1 MNRQKKIMLMVAACG
16 AAATPG
22 LAQPFVITG
31 SGATLQANYFR
42 SPAATNDFID
52 VDGDLQ
58 AGSLGSI
65 FPDQLAPLA
74 GSGHWFLHYRI
85 LGSGN
90 GIRELD
96 TFATIFDQNPDETDD
111 DTDGETS
118 DDQGNSSFTDDALWN
133 RNDLVI
139 AGVLQ
144 PLGNSNHRS
153 GMPFVPNADNDYAA
167 QLLNLGDPDNGFTV
181 DFAAADVPVS
191 WFAIQAGTPRP
202 EATPSSSGYGA
213 NPRFTTDK
221 TGVDTDQTNLLRPL
235 AILNTNTAS
244 PDANTVYEYALALT
258 PVAATVNYGVG
269 YSEIHMSSLRHL
281 AGTGRLLTGE
291 NLEKICRD
299 SGSGTRNAFMNGIGI
314 DPSYGVGENVG
325 RRADS
330 NSASDRVGANY
341 QPSSKSGS
349 SRMDAT
355 VKNARLAVGHTGA
368 ERGVSSSG
376 WLVLNQNDLLG
387 VIADIK
393 GGVMAARPTE
403 DTTNDGGPD
412 GYNIIGPAS
421 VSTRGDYRSVAPE
434 LGGWGWD
441 PSEVGPIPGSFGPA
455 CPNEQA
461 GAFVNNIRRS
471 VAAFVAVP
479 GGDET
484 EFMPGERLAQ
494 LFLLNASPDFV
505 PENNPSSATQP
516 IPVIA
521 NPDFNMNVQDAS
533 LNDPN
538 NALAN
543 AAYDSYDFAATG
555 TVPFRTTG
563 PTYTDGV
570 VGGGSY
576 ISQGGSV
583 INYGGDNS
591 MPRRNKI
598 AYDFDG
604 DGLRTAADA
613 TDMLEAIIDREGGA
627 AWAAPAGSGALLDT
641 DGDESPNG
649 GVTAPGA
656 DACPEILGDGNND
669 GNFDREDVRYWAD
682 GLVLADNGLDILP
695 VLGVDNEGG
704 DGIIDSFVVGD
715 GSNDLTLDRAAGFEA
730 VDNAW
735 FALMG
740 DNNFFGTVIGDGS
753 IAYTVGASRA
763 DVAGAAGTTR
773 GWAPTGADGVVD
785 QADVDYIEANF
796 GDWTDLSQAVNID
809 LSCDM
814 NGDLVVDQADVNY
827 VLGLLGDLGCNGADI
842 AEPFGTLN
850 FDDVIGFL
858 NAFSTMDPAADLAA
872 PIGVFNF
879 DDVVAFL
886 NAFGAGCP

>member
-22 LAQPFVITG
+22 LAQPSVITG
-31 SGATLQANYFR
+31 SGATLQANYFD

-65 FPDQLAPLA
+65 FPDQLAPGA
-74 GSGHWFLHYRI
+74 GSPHWYLHYRI

-90 GIRELD
+90 GINELD
-96 TFATIFDQNPDETDD
+96 TFATIFDQMPDEFDD
-111 DTDGETS
+111 DIDGETS
-118 DDQGNSSFTDDALWN
+118 DDPGNSSYTDDALWN
-133 RNDLVI
+133 RADLVI

-144 PLGNSNHRS
+144 GIGNPNHRS
-153 GMPFVPNADNDYAA
+153 GMPFVPNADAGYSA
-167 QLLNLGDPDNGFTV
+167 QLLNAGDPDNGFTI

-202 EATPSSSGYGA
+202 DATPSSSGYGA
-213 NPRFTTDK
+213 NPRLTTDK
-221 TGVDTDQTNLLRPL
+221 TGVATDQTNLLRPL
-235 AILNTNTAS
+235 AILNTNTGS
-244 PDANTVYEYALALT
+244 PDANTVYEYALALA
-258 PVAATVNYGVG
+258 PVSATVNYGVG
-269 YSEIHMSSLRHL
+269 KSEIHVSDLRHL

-299 SGSGTRNAFMNGIGI
+299 SGSGTRNAFMNGIAI

-330 NSASDRVGANY
+330 NSSSDRVGANY

-355 VKNARLAVGHTGA
+355 VKNARLAIGHTGA
-368 ERGVSSSG
+368 ERGVTGSG
-376 WLVLNQNDLLG
+376 FLALNQNDVLG
-387 VIADIK
+387 VVFDLK
-393 GGVMAARPTE
+393 GGTVTARPTE
-403 DTTNDGGPD
+403 DTTNDGGPN
-412 GYNIIGPAS
+412 GYSIIGPAS
-421 VSTRGDYRSVAPE
+421 ISTRGDYRSVAPE

-441 PSEVGPIPGSFGPA
+441 PSEVGPIPGSFGPPT
-455 CPNEQA
+455 PNAQV

-471 VAAFVAVP
+471 VAAFIDVP
-479 GGDET
+479 GGPESD
-484 EFMPGERLAQ
+484 FMPGERLAQ

-505 PENNPSSATQP
+505 PESNPSSATQP
-516 IPVIA
+516 IPIIA
-521 NPDFNMNVQDAS
+521 NPDLNPNVQDFS
-533 LNDPN
+533 LNDPG

-543 AAYDSYDFAATG
+543 AAFDSFDFAATG

-570 VGGGSY
+570 VGGVRY
-576 ISQGGSV
+576 ISQGGAN

-613 TDMLEAIIDREGGA
+613 SDMLEAIIDREGGA
-627 AWAAPAGSGALLDT
+627 AWAAPAGSGALLDI
-641 DGDESPNG
+641 DGDGTANG

-656 DACPEILGDGNND
+656 DACPELLGDGNND

-695 VLGVDNEGG
+695 VLGVDSEGG

-715 GSNDLTLDRAAGFEA
+715 GMNDETLDRAAGFVA

-735 FALMG
+735 FSLMG

-785 QADVDYIEANF
+785 QADVDYIEANL
-796 GDWTDLSQAVNID
+796 GDWTDLGQAVKMD

-814 NGDLVVDQADVNY
+814 NGDLVVDQADVDY
-827 VLGLLGDLGCNGADI
+827 VLGLLGDLGCNDADLSV
-842 AEPFGTLN
+842 PYGTLN
-850 FDDVIGFL
+850 FDDVISFL
-858 NAFSTMDPAADLAA
+858 TAFGSMDAAADLAL
-872 PIGVFNF
+872 PFGVWNF
-879 DDVVAFL
+879 DDVIAFL
-886 NAFGAGCP
+886 TAFGAGCP